1 MASVTIKDLPES
13 LYEQLK
19 LVANMRQC
27 SIQSVIISCL
37 EKALLS
43 KPLDAIEIKESA
55 QLIRNQL
62 AICQFDTD
70 DIDDAK
76 KQGHTQ
82 KAVRTVYY
90 LDSKHTL

>member
-19 LVANMRQC
+19 LVANARWC

-37 EKALLS
+37 EKALLPE
-43 KPLDAIEIKESA
+43 PLHAIEIKESA
-55 QLIRNQL
+55 RLIRNQL
-62 AICQFDTD
+62 ATHQFDTH

-76 KQGHTQ
+76 KQG
-82 KAVRTVYY
+82 RE
-90 LDSKHTL
+90 